1 MTVHEASDVRKLCS
15 DSVDMRL
22 LALVSGRPGPD
33 CLIQLKGLH
42 AVVERSGD
50 EIGAYLVSSA
60 GPALVP
66 MEVLTQDDQRVRLP
80 GLAE

>member
-1 MTVHEASDVRKLCS
+1 MGAPQRSDVRKLCS
-15 DSVDMRL
+15 DSMDVRL
-22 LALVSGRPGPD
+22 LALVSGRAGPD
-33 CLIQLKGLH
+33 CLVQLRGLH

-66 MEVLTQDDQRVRLP
+66 MEVLMQDDQQVRLP
-80 GLAE
+80 GLAK